1 MNLPQFLKLIDDTT
15 SKMTKE
21 TLAESLHNIA
31 RTLPEERR
39 EWLLSM
45 LSSDY
50 IEKTESQETVS
61 GDLYKELEKI
71 ISGEYRLDSEYNEEW
86 DDWYAPDE
94 PDFLFKDNDDLLSVI
109 EDAYAELHR
118 LVDSAEYEQARRLG
132 DILLNLEVQAD
143 GDYSDYENDSLNIED
158 LEMYDLVDFSVKN
171 VLLEIACAVYFT
183 SSGQERA
190 AALYRVGTHF
200 SHFAGWTLEELMQ
213 QAMANG
219 VKMIA
224 CTMSMDVMGIKEEEL
239 IDGVELAGVAT
250 YLGEAD
256 GANVNL
262 FI

>member
-132 DILLNLEVQAD
+132 DILLNLEV
-143 GDYSDYENDSLNIED
+143 
-158 LEMYDLVDFSVKN
+158 
-171 VLLEIACAVYFT
+171 
-183 SSGQERA
+183 
-190 AALYRVGTHF
+190 
-200 SHFAGWTLEELMQ
+200 
-213 QAMANG
+213 
-219 VKMIA
+219 
-224 CTMSMDVMGIKEEEL
+224 
-239 IDGVELAGVAT
+239 
-250 YLGEAD
+250 
-256 GANVNL
+256 
-262 FI
+262 